1 MQYADFEKHAKNT
14 FAFDVEYV
22 DTEQLLAN
30 LSLEQKPKR
39 KFPLLWLF
47 AALLGLGT
55 LGTLAF
61 WYSSTDQLST
71 SPSAALSATTLS
83 DEKTTIESTILN
95 ENEGTYDPLANKEI
109 IPLSKQV
116 GEVSD
121 ASSLSDE
128 PNTASKVSTS
138 SESNLNTS
146 ATANTFTSDE
156 ISKTPNSEIT
166 ASKRAIL
173 PPATTSINETA
184 PVLTLGESREEI
196 SIGRLRR
203 LTPGLLEALDRDL
216 PLGDPIQCPSFK
228 EGRGFHFDLIPEVGL
243 MYPHKSLNDE
253 SSESSLITA
262 LRSEEEEALE
272 GLQIALYGRMSMD
285 NSPFYL
291 KAGLS
296 YTRISERMALEYDYI
311 ELDTTIGIIS
321 ISSNPAGDTITTVMG
336 PIVTETQITGNTTRH
351 YYLHQWDMPVALG
364 YERPLGRYTIGI
376 EGGLHLNLRTSVT
389 GNILNTQDTFREAER
404 GVDVKRR
411 VGLGYFGGVHIGRY
425 IPGFGDVYLA
435 ARARFVP
442 DVSVDAAQTKQNYML
457 YGLHAGY
464 VYRF

>member
-14 FAFDVEYV
+14 FALDVEYV

-39 KFPLLWLF
+39 KSPILWLF

-71 SPSAALSATTLS
+71 SPSIALSTSTGL
-83 DEKTTIESTILN
+83 DEMANTGSSVLN
-95 ENEGTYDPLANKEI
+95 ENEDVYDPLANKEI
-109 IPLSKQV
+109 NPLSKEE
-116 GEVSD
+116 EVTD
-121 ASSLSDE
+121 ASYLSE
-128 PNTASKVSTS
+128 KTNTAAKASIS
-138 SESNLNTS
+138 SESNLSNS
-146 ATANTFTSDE
+146 ATANKFTSDE

-166 ASKRAIL
+166 TSKSAIL
-173 PPATTSINETA
+173 SSATTSISKTT
-184 PVLTLGESREEI
+184 PVLTLSESREEI
-196 SIGRLRR
+196 SVGQVRR
-203 LTPGLLEALDRDL
+203 LTPELLKALDRDL

-243 MYPHKSLNDE
+243 MYPYKSLNDE
-253 SSESSLITA
+253 SSESSLIAA
-262 LRSEEEEALE
+262 LRSDEEEALE

-285 NSPFYL
+285 KSPFYL

-351 YYLHQWDMPVALG
+351 YYLHQWDMPIALG
-364 YERPLGRYTIGI
+364 YERPLGSYTVGI

-389 GNILNTQDTFREAER
+389 GNILNTLDTFREAER

-411 VGLGYFGGVHIGRY
+411 VGLGYFGGVHVGRY

-442 DVSVDAAQTKQNYML
+442 DVSADAAQTKQNYML